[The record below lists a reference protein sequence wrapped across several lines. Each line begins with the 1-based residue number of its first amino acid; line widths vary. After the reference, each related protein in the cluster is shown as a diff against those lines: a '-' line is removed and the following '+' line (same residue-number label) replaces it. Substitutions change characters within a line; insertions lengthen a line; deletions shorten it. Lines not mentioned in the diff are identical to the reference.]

1 MNRRNLRRITLWL
14 SLILV
19 ILGCGAPTLVTPP
32 PSAPGAG
39 SFETIIAQTAEAAQ
53 TQTAIFLPPSATP
66 SLTPAPTKTFTVTPT
81 PTATILFLIQTN
93 TSVPTATS
101 SIVGGGGNSTG
112 SGGGSGS
119 GSSGGGFVKPTATP
133 QEWTC
138 RILSKS
144 PDKAVNVLGG
154 SKVKTTWTVQNT
166 GTKTWPKDGVDVVYQ
181 SGARLNAGK
190 PYYDIP
196 TGVGPGGTVKISVT
210 MEMPKRPKEYSTRWS
225 LMVGQTQFCSVRFV
239 FNVE

>member
-1 MNRRNLRRITLWL
+1 MSRRNVRRITLCL
-14 SLILV
+14 GTILA
-19 ILGCGAPTLVTPP
+19 ILGCGTPALVTPP
-32 PSAPGAG
+32 PSAPGVG
-39 SFETIIAQTAEAAQ
+39 SLETIIAQTAEAAQ
-53 TQTAIFLPPSATP
+53 TATAIFLPPSATP
-66 SLTPAPTKTFTVTPT
+66 SLTPPPTKTSTITPT
-81 PTATILFLIQTN
+81 PTATILFLIKTN

-101 SIVGGGGNSTG
+101 SFIAGGSGTG
-112 SGGGSGS
+112 TGGGSSGS
-119 GSSGGGFVKPTATP
+119 GNSGGGFVKPTATP

-138 RILSKS
+138 RVLYKS
-144 PDKAVNVLGG
+144 PDKALTIYGG

-196 TGVGPGGTVKISVT
+196 TGVGPGGSVTISVT

-225 LMVGQTQFCSVRFV
+225 LMVGHTEFCSVRFV
-239 FNVE
+239 FDVQ